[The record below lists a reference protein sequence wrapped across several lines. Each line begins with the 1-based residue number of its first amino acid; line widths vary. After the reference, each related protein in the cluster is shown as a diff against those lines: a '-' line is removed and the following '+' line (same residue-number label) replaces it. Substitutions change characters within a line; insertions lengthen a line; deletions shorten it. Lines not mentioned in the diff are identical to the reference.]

1 MNIFLTGGSGFV
13 GSNLIP
19 HFLEQGHTVYA
30 IARSDK
36 SAAQVEALGAKVV
49 RDDLL
54 SLSAVTQAALNECAL
69 VVHSAAHMDFTYD
82 PKPFYDLNVEA
93 TKQLLTI
100 AEDAGVQ
107 RFIYISAAPV
117 VPGSP
122 IKNLREHEAGE
133 GLPSALYPKT
143 KAIGERAVLAANK
156 PGFITLSL
164 RPPTIWGAN
173 NHHLEELFDNARK
186 GRWRWIGGSRQVLST
201 IHVKNLGAAISAA
214 AQAKVNG
221 GEAYFVTDG
230 DNRPMRTTFGAIM
243 KAHGIDP
250 GEKELP
256 KGVAV
261 FMANLLGG
269 IWRVLGLKSR
279 PPIAPLMIRLM
290 VNEFSV
296 VDKKARD
303 ELGYIN
309 ALSFEEGIAE
319 LQQTS
324 VIHH

>member
-54 SLSAVTQAALNECAL
+54 FLSTTTKSALNECDL
-69 VVHSAAHMDFTYD
+69 VVHSAAHIDFTYD
-82 PKPFYDLNVEA
+82 PKPFYALNVEA
-93 TKQLLTI
+93 TKQLLAM
-100 AEDAGVQ
+100 AETAGVQ

-122 IKNLREHEAGE
+122 IKNLREHEAAE
-133 GLPSALYPKT
+133 GLPAALYPKT
-143 KAIGERAVLAANK
+143 KALGEQAVLAANK
-156 PGFITLSL
+156 PGFTTLSL
-164 RPPTIWGAN
+164 RPPAIWGAN
-173 NHHLEELFDNARK
+173 NPHFEELFTNARK

-201 IHVKNLGAAISAA
+201 IHIKNLSAAISAA
-214 AQAKVNG
+214 VKADVNG

-230 DNRPMRTTFGAIM
+230 DRRSMRTTIAAIM
-243 KAHGIDP
+243 QAHGIDP
-250 GEKELP
+250 GDKELP

-261 FMANLLGG
+261 LMANVLRV
-269 IWRVLGLKSR
+269 IWRLLGLKSR

-296 VDKKARD
+296 VDQKARQ
-303 ELGYIN
+303 ELGYVN
-309 ALSFEEGIAE
+309 ALSFEEGIKE
-319 LQQTS
+319 IHQMK
-324 VIHH
+324 VIRH